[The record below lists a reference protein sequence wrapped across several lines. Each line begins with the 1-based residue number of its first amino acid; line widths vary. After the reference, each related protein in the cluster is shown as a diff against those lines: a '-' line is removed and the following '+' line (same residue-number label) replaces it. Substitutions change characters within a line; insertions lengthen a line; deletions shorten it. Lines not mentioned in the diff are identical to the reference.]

1 MENGM
6 SSFQLIFVLLH
17 ILKEICANNVQL
29 QLFEP
34 TIIANPFHEVK
45 YVLQKTDDNAAFLI
59 ETIPGKE
66 PCKRSGHFRFYEGSG
81 NNGILRFE
89 HGCMAEVKTWV
100 ADSNTVSMDV
110 NKPAFYV
117 WTLLAKDQ
125 SQGACL
131 GDPVNLLAERRE
143 KFITTATFP
152 RQYPAQVNCTWR
164 ITSPNHRNIVLT
176 VYYLDVE
183 VGPEWNCAFDYIRIQ
198 SDNNEDYLCGENIW
212 EKETFYGDHFHVDFI
227 SDKSGV
233 RNGFLIGFRELNI
246 IHDDL

>member
-1 MENGM
+1 MENLI
-6 SSFQLIFVLLH
+6 SSFQRLFILLH
-17 ILKEICANNVQL
+17 ILKEICANNIHL

-34 TIIANPFHEVK
+34 TIIANPFREVS
-45 YVLQKTDDNAAFLI
+45 YVLQKTDDDAVFLI
-59 ETIPGKE
+59 ETIPAKE
-66 PCKRSGHFRFYEGSG
+66 PCKTSGNFRFYEGSG
-81 NNGILRFE
+81 KTGILRYE

-110 NKPAFYV
+110 NKPAFSV

-152 RQYPAQVNCTWR
+152 RQYPAQVNCTWN
-164 ITSPNHRNIVLT
+164 ITSQNNRNIALT

-183 VGPEWNCAFDYIRIQ
+183 VGPEWNCVFDYIKIQ
-198 SDNNEDYLCGENIW
+198 SDGKDEYLCGENIW
-212 EKETFYGDHFHVDFI
+212 DKETFHGSHFLVDFI

-233 RNGFLIGFRELNI
+233 RNGFLIGFHELQI